1 MPKPTTRRRFL
12 GDAALLSTG
21 SALLARTGP
30 LLAQASKPAATAHF
44 VADSSRASA
53 PVRVPVDFVG
63 LSYESEQLAKPDFFS
78 AANTGLIEQFRDL
91 APHGVLRL
99 GGNTSEFSWW
109 KPTAAAQPPKR
120 DGVHEI
126 YGEPSAKLQY
136 SITPEAVDNLRKFL
150 DAAGWT
156 CIYGLNLGTGT
167 PETAAAEAKYAH
179 QALGGRLKY
188 FQLGNEVDL
197 FPPRLRDKATWNPRT
212 YLKQWAEFARA
223 VTQAVPDASFGMP
236 DVAAH
241 IEWLPAIAED
251 WSSVMAGDAA
261 PKLAMLTHHYYFSGP
276 PSSPNANMNRM
287 LHTDPKVLHD
297 AAVTKAAAAKLEV
310 PYRMTEGNTCYQGGK
325 PGLSDVFGAAL
336 WSADYLL
343 TLASWGY
350 AGVNLHGGGGQEVAN
365 SLGGLLP
372 GEKLMPDPSV
382 PHPRPFYTPIAETN
396 GKYVPEPV
404 SFGMRMAG
412 MFAGADLQLLKLDA
426 GEVNATGYVAKREG
440 GEVLVAVI
448 NKDTNHDL
456 QADLSSLSGKIQKE
470 WRLTAPG
477 VEAHSAAFALAPS
490 ATRARGTAVTV
501 PRASGVLLLLG

>member
-1 MPKPTTRRRFL
+1 M
-12 GDAALLSTG
+12 
-21 SALLARTGP
+21 
-30 LLAQASKPAATAHF
+30 AQSSPPAASAHF
-44 VADSSRASA
+44 VADSSRAGDSM
-53 PVRVPVDFVG
+53 RVPVDFVG
-63 LSYESEQLAKPDFFS
+63 LSYESEQLANPQFFTS
-78 AANTGLIEQFRDL
+78 ANSGLIEQFRAL
-91 APHGVLRL
+91 AAHGVLRL

-109 KPTAAAQPPKR
+109 KPDAAAQPPKR

-126 YGEPSAKLQY
+126 YGEPTARLQY

-150 DAAGWT
+150 DAADWT

-167 PETAAAEAKYAH
+167 PETATAEAKYAH
-179 QALGGRLKY
+179 QALGGRLRY

-197 FPPRLRDKATWNPRT
+197 FPPRLRDKASWNSET

-223 VTQAVPDASFGMP
+223 VTRAVPEASFGMP
-236 DVAAH
+236 DVASN
-241 IEWLPAIAED
+241 IDWLPEIAEN
-251 WSSVMAGDAA
+251 WSRVMAGGPA
-261 PKLAMLTHHYYFSGP
+261 PRLAMLTHHYYFSGP
-276 PSSPNANMNRM
+276 PSSPDANMTRM

-297 AAVTKAAAAKLEV
+297 AAVTKAAAAKLGV

-350 AGVNLHGGGGQEVAN
+350 AGVNLHGGGGKEVAN

-382 PHPRPFYTPIAETN
+382 PHPRPFYTPIAEM
-396 GKYVPEPV
+396 GGRYVPEPV

-412 MFAGADLQLLKLDA
+412 MFAGSDLKPLKLDA
-426 GEVNATGYVAKREG
+426 GEVNATGYVATREG
-440 GEVLVAVI
+440 GEMLVAVI
-448 NKDTNHDL
+448 NKDAEHDL
-456 QADLSSLSGKIQKE
+456 HVDLSSLTGKIQKE

-477 VEAHSAAFALAPS
+477 VEAHSATFAPTTEVVA
-490 ATRARGTAVTV
+490 ARGTALSV
-501 PRASGVLLLLG
+501 PRLTGVLCLLG